1 MAALSLPAYFS
12 HLKWPVKI
20 VPTTDG
26 GAAAWQLSPETGGWQ
41 AAHHLIDDII
51 FDVGGEVN
59 VLTAEEFVQL
69 VERRRGE
76 RVSGEGPVFAL
87 YETVNGIE
95 EVAESERRRLT
106 DRERALVQGLRRRT
120 FRMFEEAL
128 SAAGDP
134 AADPRIGGGTSTTGV
149 DESA

>member
-1 MAALSLPAYFS
+1 MAGLSLPAYFS
-12 HLKWPVKI
+12 YLKWPVKI
-20 VPTTDG
+20 VPTKDG

-51 FDVGGEVN
+51 FDVGGEVD

-76 RVSGEGPVFAL
+76 RVSGDGAVFAL

-106 DRERALVQGLRRRT
+106 DSERSLVHALRRRT

-134 AADPRIGGGTSTTGV
+134 AADSGVGLGGSTTGI
-149 DESA
+149 DGSL